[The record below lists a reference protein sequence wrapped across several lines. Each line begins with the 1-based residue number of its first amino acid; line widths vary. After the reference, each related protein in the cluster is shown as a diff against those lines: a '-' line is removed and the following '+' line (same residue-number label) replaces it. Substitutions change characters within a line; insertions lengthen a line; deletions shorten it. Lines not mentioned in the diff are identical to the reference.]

1 MFHQTLSILCAAFRW
16 SFGKRV
22 PVLSVS
28 RKQRQRKT
36 TAPVTRWWRS
46 SDTVPE
52 PRPPRGGSCR
62 WLARWDRLWTL
73 HPSKTLSVSAGNHFY
88 SMASFLLPLWL
99 CPDNAGAVILQHT
112 LLCNFSVVAPSL
124 LGPRRTRRRAGLQ
137 HPKSAA
143 APETRPCCSSC
154 PELCPRR
161 PASSSLVPA
170 SLRCPMS
177 PQAFLTPP
185 PPVPPVLLPSHPVN
199 LPSRPAS
206 PSDIQPALHVGSF
219 SCRVGCELC
228 ETPDCLHPVLTT

>member
-1 MFHQTLSILCAAFRW
+1 MGPTLD
-16 SFGKRV
+16 
-22 PVLSVS
+22 P
-28 RKQRQRKT
+28 
-36 TAPVTRWWRS
+36 
-46 SDTVPE
+46 
-52 PRPPRGGSCR
+52 
-62 WLARWDRLWTL
+62 
-73 HPSKTLSVSAGNHFY
+73 PSKTLSVSAGNHFY

-124 LGPRRTRRRAGLQ
+124 LAPRRTRRRAGLQ

-185 PPVPPVLLPSHPVN
+185 PYPQCCCPLTLLTCLQGPHPPLTYSLPFTSGPF
-199 LPSRPAS
+199 PA
-206 PSDIQPALHVGSF
+206 G
-219 SCRVGCELC
+219 
-228 ETPDCLHPVLTT
+228 